1 MIKHRN
7 FVLVSQISSEINTD
21 YIIRVELLSR
31 DAGFEDEDALRR
43 HYSLVLDVN
52 RLRDTNL

>member
-1 MIKHRN
+1 MVKHRS
-7 FVLVSQISSEINTD
+7 FVLVSQISTKITTD
-21 YIIRVELLSR
+21 YLVRVELLSR

>member
-31 DAGFEDEDALRR
+31 DAGFEDADSLRR
-43 HYSLVLDVN
+43 HYSLVLVSMA
-52 RLRDTNL
+52 